1 MKRSRSARREMC
13 RRKSFIIFFGQSCCE
28 YILSIFHPLSSS
40 HLYAEP
46 TFRIPPRST
55 TIPPTAHTQKHNAH
69 QHLRCQPPST
79 TQQIIPHPL
88 TSATNLYTHVA
99 YPISSPIHF
108 AISLPSIVLY
118 PPPISS
124 SSTPVPSSRLSLS
137 AHTAI
142 CSYLTTPVH
151 SCFNIISTSNL
162 YTYVS
167 RALALSEGRVGG
179 VTHVV
184 DNDRHNAAFLML
196 VMSLYEAG
204 ISGLGLVINF
214 DSVDANA

>member
-1 MKRSRSARREMC
+1 VNIFFQYFILSPHPTSTLNPPSESRLDQQPFHPPPT
-13 RRKSFIIFFGQSCCE
+13 RKSTTRINISNANYQAQLTNNTSPTNLSYKPVYPCRVPDLQS
-28 YILSIFHPLSSS
+28 HPLRHLASLHRTPPPS
-40 HLYAEP
+40 HLLVL
-46 TFRIPPRST
+46 
-55 TIPPTAHTQKHNAH
+55 H
-69 QHLRCQPPST
+69 PS
-79 TQQIIPHPL
+79 
-88 TSATNLYTHVA
+88 
-99 YPISSPIHF
+99 
-108 AISLPSIVLY
+108 
-118 PPPISS
+118 
-124 SSTPVPSSRLSLS
+124 PSSRLRLS

-142 CSYLTTPVH
+142 CSYLTTPAH